1 MSNFTLSVLS
11 TLCLVTKGDIKQQ
24 EELSLSRE
32 EQANF
37 EDTKTALNTLYSAP
51 RATTLQQIFDYAANK
66 QNGEEK

>member
-11 TLCLVTKGDIKQQ
+11 TLCLVTKSDIKQ

-37 EDTKTALNTLYSAP
+37 EDTKTALNTLRFSP
-51 RATTLQQIFDYAANK
+51 RATTLHQIFDYAANK
-66 QNGEEK
+66 QNREEK